1 MRSSRERPSRS
12 ALDLTISIVSHNS
25 RHVIG
30 PCLASVLEAAADL
43 RTEIVVVDN
52 ASQDGTVETV
62 RRGFP
67 GVEVIE
73 NSTNQGFSRA
83 HNLVLRRRRGRHVL
97 VLNPDTVVLPGALGT
112 MIGFMDLHPEAGMA
126 GCRTWLGE
134 SRRFECLD
142 RPVPDLATAIME
154 CTAFGR
160 VFPNSRLA
168 RRYWEAARG
177 VWATDSP
184 VEVSSLSGGFI
195 IVRDE
200 VIREVG
206 ELDEA
211 FFLFFE
217 EHDWF
222 RRARARGFKLYFVPQ
237 AEVVHLL
244 GDSQRSH
251 APEWIEAVAARSR
264 DHYYRKHYGL
274 GGLVLLRL
282 FLGANALAAGATR
295 WLSPAADPR
304 QEPRAAGPKPAGL
317 AAGDVRLTWAEC
329 ADARRYLVE
338 VSDGPRF
345 LTRVATLVTGTD
357 LEVPRDLLVR
367 LPPDGSLL
375 WRVAPV
381 RGDGQVGRFIGGGVI
396 RRAPREEEAGAQ
408 DPAGVARGG
417 AADGREP

>member
-1 MRSSRERPSRS
+1 MRPSRPP
-12 ALDLTISIVSHNS
+12 LDLTVSIVSHNS

-30 PCLASVLEAAADL
+30 PCLQSVLETAADL

-52 ASQDGTVETV
+52 ASQDGTADAV

-73 NSTNQGFSRA
+73 NPTNQGFSRA

-97 VLNPDTVVLPGALGT
+97 VLNPDTVVLPGALAT
-112 MIGFMDLHPEAGMA
+112 MIGFLDAHPEAGMA

-134 SRRFECLD
+134 SRGFECLD

-168 RRYWEAARG
+168 RRYWGAARG

-184 VEVSSLSGGFI
+184 VEVSSLSGGCIF
-195 IVRDE
+195 VRDE

-206 ELDEA
+206 DLDEA

-217 EHDWF
+217 EHDWY
-222 RRARARGFKLYFVPQ
+222 RRARARGFKLYFVPG

-244 GDSQRSH
+244 GDSLRSH
-251 APEWIEAVAARSR
+251 PPEWVEAVAARSR

-274 GGLVLLRL
+274 GGIVLLRL
-282 FLGANALAAGATR
+282 LLGANALAAAAAGWRSRATGR
-295 WLSPAADPR
+295 R
-304 QEPRAAGPKPAGL
+304 EGTRAAGPRPAGV
-317 AAGDVRLTWAEC
+317 AAGDARLAWAPDR
-329 ADARRYLVE
+329 DARRYLVE

-345 LTRVATLVTGTD
+345 LTRVATLVTGTE
-357 LEVPRDLLVR
+357 LEVPRDLLDR
-367 LPPDGSLL
+367 LPPDGRLL

-381 RGDGQVGRFIGGGVI
+381 RGDGQVGRFIGGGVFGG
-396 RRAPREEEAGAQ
+396 APRETSASAG
-408 DPAGVARGG
+408 PPG
-417 AADGREP
+417 APPGGREA